1 MKRIFLS
8 IIFFGNVLFN
18 YSQVSSYD
26 VAAVKFAS
34 TITSDELRDAV
45 YFLAGDSC
53 AGRETG
59 QEGQKIAANYIARYF
74 KKLGLSTVVNGSY
87 FQMFPIEANPKTT
100 VSIYHNNKKVE
111 TSDIFYLNGYRNDS
125 ISVKDVVFA
134 GYGIQTQNY
143 NSYNGLNVKNKAVFI
158 LDGEPTKNGQSLI
171 VPGQKTSE
179 WSSNFYKKVSLAEK
193 NGASLVFFI
202 IRDDEFKRS
211 IADIADIASEYD
223 MEQYYNPNHIP
234 YLFIKESIAKKW
246 LDIKGNFM
254 DLKSS
259 NILNFSLQLIIHTT
273 RDTLF
278 GENVLGYIEGT
289 DLKHEIIVITA
300 HYDHLGV
307 HHGKT
312 YYGADD
318 DGSGTASI
326 LEIAEA
332 FVEAKKNGYSPR
344 RSVLI
349 MPVSGE
355 EKGLLGSAYY
365 VKNPVFPL
373 ENTIAN
379 LNIDMIGRIDA
390 NHTGNSN
397 YVYLIGAD
405 KLSTD
410 LHQISE
416 NANSIYTK
424 LELDYTYNDPNDPN
438 MFYYRS
444 DHYNFAKNNIPVIF
458 YFTGVHEDY
467 HKPTDTP
474 DKLDYQKI
482 EKIARLV
489 FYTAW
494 DLANREYRPVVDKKN
509 EFKNKR

>member
-1 MKRIFLS
+1 MKRILLS
-8 IIFFGNVLFN
+8 IIFFCYVSFN
-18 YSQVSSYD
+18 YGQLSSYD
-26 VAAVKFAS
+26 AAAVKFAT
-34 TITSDELRDAV
+34 TITSEELRDAV

-59 QEGQKIAANYIARYF
+59 HEGQKIAANYIARFF
-74 KKLGLSTVVNGSY
+74 KNIGLIPVVNGSY
-87 FQMFPIEANPKTT
+87 FQTFPIEANPITS
-100 VSIYHNNKKVE
+100 VSIYHNDKKVE
-111 TSDIFYLNGYRNDS
+111 TSDIFYLNGFRNDS
-125 ISVKDVVFA
+125 ILIKDVVFA

-143 NSYNGLNVKNKAVFI
+143 NSYDDLNVKNKAVFI
-158 LDGEPTKNGQSLI
+158 LDGEPTRNGESLI

-179 WSSNFYKKVSLAEK
+179 WSYNFYKKVTLAEK
-193 NGASLVFFI
+193 YGASVVFFI
-202 IRDDEFKRS
+202 IRDDLFKTS
-211 IADIADIASEYD
+211 VADIADIASEYD
-223 MEQYYNPNHIP
+223 LEQNYNSNHIP
-234 YLFIKESIAKKW
+234 YLFIKDSLANKW
-246 LDIKGNFM
+246 LNFN
-254 DLKSS
+254 DNLNELKSS
-259 NILNFSLQLIIHTT
+259 NFLDVSLKLNIHTT

-278 GENVLGYIEGT
+278 GENVLGFIEGT

-307 HHGKT
+307 HHDKT
-312 YYGADD
+312 FYGADD
-318 DGSGTASI
+318 DGSGTAAI

-344 RSVLI
+344 RSILI

-365 VKNPVFPL
+365 VKNPVFSL
-373 ENTIAN
+373 KNTIAN

-397 YVYLIGAD
+397 YVYLIGSD

-410 LHQISE
+410 LHKISE
-416 NANSIYTK
+416 NANSTYTK

-467 HKPTDTP
+467 HKPSDTP
-474 DKLDYQKI
+474 EKLDFKKI

-494 DLANREYRPVVDKKN
+494 ELANREYRPVVDKKN
-509 EFKNKR
+509 VFKNKR

>member
-1 MKRIFLS
+1 MNRIFFL
-8 IIFFGNVLFN
+8 IFCFHNLF
-18 YSQVSSYD
+18 YFHSQVSIYD
-26 VAAVKFAS
+26 VNAVRYAS
-34 TITSDELRDAV
+34 TITSDELREAV

-59 QEGQKIAANYIARYF
+59 QYGQKIAANYIARYF
-74 KKLGLSTVVNGSY
+74 KKLGLSPLFNGSY
-87 FQMFPIEANPKTT
+87 FQIFPIEANTKTKIT
-100 VSIYHNNKKVE
+100 IYYKNKKVDN
-111 TSDIFYLNGYRNDS
+111 SDIFYLNGFKNDS
-125 ISVKDVVFA
+125 ISINEVVYA
-134 GYGIQTQNY
+134 GYGIQSQNY
-143 NSYNGLNVKNKAVFI
+143 NSYEGLNVRNKAVFI
-158 LDGEPTKNGQSLI
+158 LDGEPVNNGESLI
-171 VPGQKTSE
+171 VPGQIKSE
-179 WSSNFYKKVSLAEK
+179 WSTNFKKKVSLAEK
-193 NGASLVFFI
+193 NGASIIFFI
-202 IRDDEFKRS
+202 IKDEEFNAS
-211 IADIADIASEYD
+211 VIDITDFASEYD
-223 MEQYYNPNHIP
+223 MEQYYNSNHIP
-234 YLFIKESIAKKW
+234 YLFIRESLAKKW
-246 LDIKGNFM
+246 LGFKDN
-254 DLKSS
+254 LSECKSS
-259 NILNFSLQLIIHTT
+259 DFLKVSLQLNIHTS

-278 GENVLGYIEGT
+278 GENVLGLIEGT

-307 HHGKT
+307 HYGKT

-318 DGSGTASI
+318 DGSGTAAI

-332 FVEAKKNGYSPR
+332 FVEAKKNGFSPR
-344 RSVLI
+344 RSVLV

-365 VKNPVFPL
+365 VNNPVFPL
-373 ENTIAN
+373 QNTIAN

-390 NHTGNSN
+390 NHKGNSN
-397 YVYLIGAD
+397 YVYLIGSD

-410 LHQISE
+410 LHKISE
-416 NANSIYTK
+416 YANSNYTK

-474 DKLDYQKI
+474 DKLDYKKI

-489 FYTAW
+489 FHTAW
-494 DLANREYRPVVDKKN
+494 DLANRDNRPLVEK
-509 EFKNKR
+509 